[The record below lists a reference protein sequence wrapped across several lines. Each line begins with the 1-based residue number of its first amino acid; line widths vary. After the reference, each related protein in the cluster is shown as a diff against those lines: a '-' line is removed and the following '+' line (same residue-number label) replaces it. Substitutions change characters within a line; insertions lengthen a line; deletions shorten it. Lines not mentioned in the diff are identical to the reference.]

1 MLDHPWIKMED
12 NYDTRMSDLEFQ
24 KYHLKV
30 DQGTPDGP
38 WWMQGTAFDDV
49 DICKLARE
57 DIFYGDDDE
66 KDSSSSSSSSD
77 GIDSLNSETE
87 DLS

>member
-1 MLDHPWIKMED
+1 
-12 NYDTRMSDLEFQ
+12 
-24 KYHLKV
+24 
-30 DQGTPDGP
+30 
-38 WWMQGTAFDDV
+38 MQGTAFDDV

-57 DIFYGDDDE
+57 DLFYGDDDE